1 MKFTLFTKNR
11 FWQMTLLILV
21 CYLIVDMEIDS
32 VNIPP
37 MENTLII
44 LFIILFIGRIACR
57 YFLQQLNIRNLKIY
71 GKVIPP
77 VFRDEIDEATLSKMV
92 DYTYDNS
99 RLTAKENLASDGI
112 ELAILFILLPVLVM
126 WIDGLN
132 LHIIGQALIFFG
144 LLALIGGIAGLPF
157 ELYDTFVLEKKYGFS
172 TITWRLW
179 ISDLIKSVLIS
190 AIIMGVMISAF
201 MAFIHYLPASW
212 WFWAWVFFTLFEI
225 ILMWLYPVLIAPLFN
240 KFEPIKDEALRE
252 KINSLMDKVGLK
264 TKGIYQVDEGKRSN
278 HTNAYFTGIGK
289 TKRIV
294 LYDTLLS
301 SHTPDEIVAVLAH
314 EIGHWK
320 KKHILKQL
328 TFMIAASLVLLY
340 FVYLIV
346 NWKAIYTAFG
356 LSYQPVY
363 AGLFLVSLYLGAAVF
378 FLSPVG
384 AAVTRRYEREA
395 DRMAFELTGT
405 SQPMIKA
412 LKRLAKD
419 NLTNLHPHPFY
430 VWFYYSHPPLIERIE
445 YLQAMD
451 DIPAATK
458 PANETFL
465 L

>member
-1 MKFTLFTKNR
+1 MER
-11 FWQMTLLILV
+11 ALV
-21 CYLIVDMEIDS
+21 
-32 VNIPP
+32 
-37 MENTLII
+37 I
-44 LFIILFIGRIACR
+44 LFLVLFVGRIVWR
-57 YFLQQLNIRNLKIY
+57 YFLQQLNISDLKIY

-77 VFRDEIDEATLSKMV
+77 VFRDEIDETTLAKMV

-99 RLTAKENLASDGI
+99 RLTAKENLTSDGI
-112 ELAILFILLPVLVM
+112 ELGILFLLLPILVG
-126 WIDGLN
+126 WIVGLN
-132 LHIIGQALIFFG
+132 LHIIWQALIFFG

-157 ELYDTFVLEKKYGFS
+157 DLYDTFVLEKKYGFS

-179 ISDLIKSVLIS
+179 ITDLIKSLILS
-190 AIIMGVMISAF
+190 AIIMTIMISAF

-212 WFWAWVFFTLFEI
+212 WFWAWLFFTLFEI

-252 KINSLMDKVGLK
+252 KINALMDKVGLK
-264 TKGIYQVDEGKRSN
+264 TKGIYQVDEGKRSK

-294 LYDTLLS
+294 LYDTLLA
-301 SHTPDEIVAVLAH
+301 SHAPDEIVAVLAH

-328 TFMIAASLVLLY
+328 TFMIVASLVLLY
-340 FVYLIV
+340 FIYLIV
-346 NWKAIYTAFG
+346 NWSFLYSAFG
-356 LSYQPVY
+356 LKVTPVY
-363 AGLFLVSLYLGAAVF
+363 AGLFLVSLYLSSAGF

-384 AAVTRRYEREA
+384 AAITRRYEREA
-395 DRMAFELTGT
+395 DKMAWELTGT
-405 SQPMIKA
+405 SEPMINA

-419 NLTNLHPHPFY
+419 NLTNLHPHPLY

-451 DIPAATK
+451 NK
-458 PANETFL
+458 KSS
-465 L
+465 